1 MVKLA
6 MKVKNIIDE
15 DFINYKKPSMFI
27 LTTKC
32 SMKCNIDGN
41 IVCQN
46 YDLLKLPDIEI
57 EKEKLC
63 ERYLNN
69 PITSA
74 IVFGGLEPFDTELDV
89 LSFIDCLRNRYNCDD
104 DIVIYTGYTENE
116 LESGY
121 RQNKNSNLVEKNFY
135 NELKSYKNIIIK
147 FGRYVSGQK
156 QHFDDILGVY
166 LSSDNQYA
174 KTIN

>member
-1 MVKLA
+1 

-32 SMKCNIDGN
+32 SMKCNTNGN

-46 YDLLKLPDIEI
+46 YDMLKLSDIEI
-57 EKEKLC
+57 DKENLC

-89 LSFIDCLRNRYNCDD
+89 IPFIDCLRNRYNCDD
-104 DIVIYTGYTENE
+104 DIVIYTGYTEDE
-116 LESGY
+116 LENGY
-121 RQNKNSNLVEKNFY
+121 RQNKNSNLVEKNVY
-135 NELKSYKNIIIK
+135 NDLKKHKNIIVK
-147 FGRYVSGQK
+147 FGRYVPGDTR
-156 QHFDDILGVY
+156 HLDEVLGVN
-166 LSSDNQYA
+166 LSSENQYA
-174 KTIN
+174 KKIS

>member
-1 MVKLA
+1 

-32 SMKCNIDGN
+32 SMKCNTNGN

-46 YDLLKLPDIEI
+46 YDMLKLPDIEVK
-57 EKEKLC
+57 KEDIC
-63 ERYLNN
+63 ERDLNN

-74 IVFGGLEPFDTELDV
+74 IVFGGLEPFDTELDMIP
-89 LSFIDCLRNRYNCDD
+89 FIDCLRNRYNCDD
-104 DIVIYTGYTENE
+104 DIVIYTGYTEAE

-121 RQNKNSNLVEKNFY
+121 RASNNYSSVQKSLY
-135 NELKSYKNIIIK
+135 NDLKKYKNIIVK
-147 FGRYVSGQK
+147 FGRYIPGNNS
-156 QHFDDILGVY
+156 HLDEILGVK

-174 KTIN
+174 KKIS

>member
-1 MVKLA
+1 

-32 SMKCNIDGN
+32 SMKCNINGN

-46 YDLLKLPDIEI
+46 YDMLKLPDIEI
-57 EKEKLC
+57 EKETLC

-89 LSFIDCLRNRYNCDD
+89 IPFIDCLRNRYNCDD
-104 DIVIYTGYTENE
+104 DIVIYTGYTESE

-121 RQNKNSNLVEKNFY
+121 RVSNNYSSVAKNLY
-135 NELKSYKNIIIK
+135 NDLKKYKNIIIK
-147 FGRYVSGQK
+147 FGRYIPSEES
-156 QHFDDILGVY
+156 HIDDVLGVR
-166 LSSDNQYA
+166 LSSNNQYA
-174 KTIN
+174 KVISLKNN